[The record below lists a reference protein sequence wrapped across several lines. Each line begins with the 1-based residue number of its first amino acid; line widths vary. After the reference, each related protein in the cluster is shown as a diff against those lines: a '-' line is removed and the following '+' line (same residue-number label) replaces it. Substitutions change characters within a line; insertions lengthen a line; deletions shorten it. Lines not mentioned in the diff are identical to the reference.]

1 MFFFAF
7 PLIIAV
13 VAILVAL
20 FSLSKNK
27 SPEARAKT
35 VSSLKWLVFAFA
47 VATGAFCF
55 FRDKATFFECR
66 KDSSEC
72 VYYRSTIFNPEMRFE
87 KTIPLADGST
97 AVVKKIRHHR
107 RYSTYYE
114 YKIALKTGNG
124 EFALPMDFGSV
135 EEWAKTEETRL
146 NRFLAG
152 KSDRYVYTNGSFEPT
167 LNDFEKGMLFTFYLT
182 TLIFALW
189 LVRDWREKQTRCL

>member
-1 MFFFAF
+1 MLFFAF

-13 VAILVAL
+13 LAILIAL

-27 SPEARAKT
+27 SPEVRAKT

-55 FRDKATFFECR
+55 FRDKAINFECR
-66 KDSSEC
+66 KGANEC
-72 VYYRSTIFNPEMRFE
+72 VYYRSTIFNPEMRFAG
-87 KTIPLADGST
+87 KISLADGST
-97 AVVKKIRHHR
+97 AVVKKIKHYR
-107 RYSTYYE
+107 RYSSYYE
-114 YKIALKTGNG
+114 YKLALRTGG
-124 EFALPMDFGSV
+124 TELDLPMNFGGIRD
-135 EEWAKTEETRL
+135 WAKEEETKL

-189 LVRDWREKQTRCL
+189 LVRDWRGKRTRVL